1 MIHRRYIVFIVPIA
15 LLFYTQLSHL
25 FQLTTTGDFVDIGDH
40 PWSATS
46 TKAAAVH
53 KRVVRNE
60 TKPLEDTD
68 RIAFTGDANTKS
80 QFVSADIETNDER
93 VESCSAIKVHEKG
106 HWRISSVDSSDVLD
120 DIKVKQQYFP
130 REIDWMKGFG
140 LPPSFNKRQCNG
152 TKNGEMYITGIGN
165 QCGCDV
171 SGFRPTYSAWVYAEG
186 GIDVTVP
193 QPWTLRLAQRL
204 IKNNSTLCFAG
215 DSIDLQLY
223 QSIQRQIQRL
233 GSLQQLHFNTSLNI
247 SIETREVPVNYN
259 TQCGSIHAGLRPC
272 GFKAMKSLKE
282 MLFRSRYESDSDRV
296 GVVRY
301 IKFYGWSPCGSYL
314 LSTCIED
321 IPSWNRY
328 RTNFI
333 LILILHRECAVYG
346 GLQYCHNELG
356 ITL

>member
-80 QFVSADIETNDER
+80 QFVSADIETDDER
-93 VESCSAIKVHEKG
+93 VESCLAIKVHEKG
-106 HWRISSVDSSDVLD
+106 HWRISSVNSSDVLD

-314 LSTCIED
+314 LSTFIED
-321 IPSWNRY
+321 APSWNRY